1 MNFIVKLPE
10 FNAMNAPDSP
20 ATDCFSD
27 YASPLGLLRIRHDG
41 HAIFALDYLCA
52 ADSTTTD
59 PNTKPT
65 TAPVRTALPLAWRQ
79 ALADYFAG
87 DLDAL
92 LSLPVSLRQG
102 TAFQQQIW
110 LALRQIPAGQIYT
123 YTQLAQAIG
132 RPQAVRA
139 VGQALSKNPISI
151 VLPCHRVILQSGGLG
166 GYAGSSSLGQTRK
179 QFLLWHECGFGA
191 NRTPSSPPQE
201 RAKQPKIKTKHS
213 HTAT

>member
-1 MNFIVKLPE
+1 M
-10 FNAMNAPDSP
+10 
-20 ATDCFSD
+20 
-27 YASPLGLLRIRHDG
+27 
-41 HAIFALDYLCA
+41 
-52 ADSTTTD
+52 
-59 PNTKPT
+59 
-65 TAPVRTALPLAWRQ
+65 
-79 ALADYFAG
+79 ADYFAG

-102 TAFQQQIW
+102 TVFQQQVW

-166 GYAGSSSLGQTRK
+166 GYAGSSNLGQTRK

-201 RAKQPKIKTKHS
+201 RAKQPKIKTKPS
-213 HTAT
+213 HTTI

>member
-59 PNTKPT
+59 PNTTPT
-65 TAPVRTALPLAWRQ
+65 TALVRTALPLAWRQ

-102 TAFQQQIW
+102 TVFQQQVW

-166 GYAGSSSLGQTRK
+166 GYAGSSNLGQTRK

-191 NRTPSSPPQE
+191 SRTPSSPPQE
-201 RAKQPKIKTKHS
+201 RAKQPKTKPS